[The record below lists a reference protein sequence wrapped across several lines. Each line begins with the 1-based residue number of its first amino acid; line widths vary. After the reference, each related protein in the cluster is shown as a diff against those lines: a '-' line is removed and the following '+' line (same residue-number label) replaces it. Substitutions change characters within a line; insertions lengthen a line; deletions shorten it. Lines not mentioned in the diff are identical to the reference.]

1 MLVEHF
7 EDWQRYDFGVEWQAV
22 MRWLEAAW
30 RQTDST
36 ACTAACTATCTAEQV
51 ASSGLPLDLFAGPH
65 HVAGCAIHMM
75 STTSRLPEGCRYEVH
90 RQFCDVQVVLEGQ
103 EWLFNAPARGLQL
116 NAPFNEARDAGF
128 LATAPEEPARLTLR
142 PGLFAV
148 LFPWDAH
155 LPAMAVDN
163 RPMPLRKCVA
173 KIPLDVLRLAG
184 YHA

>member
-7 EDWQRYDFGVEWQAV
+7 EDWQRYDFGAEWQAV
-22 MRWLEAAW
+22 MHWLEAAW
-30 RQTDST
+30 RQTDT
-36 ACTAACTATCTAEQV
+36 ACTAQV
-51 ASSGLPLDLFAGPH
+51 ASSELPLDLFTGPH
-65 HVAGCAIHMM
+65 QVAGCAIHMM

-90 RQFCDVQVVLEGQ
+90 RRFCDVQVVLEGQ
-103 EWLFNAPARGLQL
+103 EWLFNAPARSLQL
-116 NAPFNEARDAGF
+116 NGSFNETKDVGF
-128 LATAPEEPARLTLR
+128 LASDPEEPARLTLR

-163 RPMPLRKCVA
+163 RPAPLRKCVA
-173 KIPLDVLRLAG
+173 KIPLDVLRLTG